1 MERPVCDGML
11 IWAYLALRS
20 YPARSIF
27 LDAVSYLPTVVVV
40 MKDLFSSGFLLGDA
54 RSVPNVIGCM
64 STVCW
69 SPRE

>member
-27 LDAVSYLPTVVVV
+27 LDAVSYLPTVVVII
-40 MKDLFSSGFLLGDA
+40 KDLFSSGFLLGDTWSA
-54 RSVPNVIGCM
+54 PNVIGYL
-64 STVCW
+64 STVYW